1 MKYSYVARQPIFDL
15 DLKTMGYELLFHDG
29 PKNTFPDIEPELAT
43 KRLFSD
49 QFLSPNQNN
58 LGSLKGFVNFPYES
72 LINQIPALFPRSSII
87 IEVLEDCAPTDEL
100 FKALKDLY
108 LLGYKIALDDF
119 VPSPEWKRF
128 LPLICIIKFDIRTV
142 PISKAAYF
150 ISKLKSSKIQFLAEK
165 VETYDEFQHAKDVG
179 FTLFQGYFFAKPE
192 LIQHRAIEPALL
204 TVVQLCKE
212 ISSDQINYNEIE
224 RLVATDVSL
233 SYKLLRYVNSS
244 SSVSNEIKSFKQ
256 ALVYLGEDKL
266 RKFISLVAVSNTN
279 EGKPN
284 TLYTLSIT
292 RARFSELVASSYR
305 GDVDKSLAFLT
316 GMLSLLDSLL
326 DQSMEE
332 ILQSVPVDQ
341 KVKDA
346 LLSQQGI
353 LGDICTLV
361 KAFERADWKTAVN
374 KRTELNL
381 SENCVADCYRE
392 AISWSQELMDVD

>member
-15 DLKTMGYELLFHDG
+15 ALQTMGYELLFRDG
-29 PKNTFPDIEPELAT
+29 PNNTFPDIEPELAT

-58 LGSLKGFVNFPYES
+58 LGSKKGFVNFPYDS
-72 LINQIPALFPRSSII
+72 LINQIPALFPRNSII
-87 IEVLEDCAPTDEL
+87 IEVLENCEPTDEL
-100 FKALKDLY
+100 YKALEDLY

-119 VPSPEWKRF
+119 IPSPEWKRF

-150 ISKLKSSKIQFLAEK
+150 ISKLKSTNIQFLAEK
-165 VETYDEFQHAKDVG
+165 VETYEEFQQAKEAG

-192 LIQHRAIEPALL
+192 MIQHRAIEPSLL

-212 ISSDQINYNEIE
+212 ISSNQINYDEIE

-244 SSVSNEIKSFKQ
+244 SSISNEIKSFKQ
-256 ALVYLGEDKL
+256 ALVYLGENKL
-266 RKFISLVAVSNTN
+266 RKFVSLVAVSITN
-279 EGKPN
+279 EGKPS

-292 RARFSELVASSYR
+292 RARFCELLASHCQNKTNK
-305 GDVDKSLAFLT
+305 GLAFLT

-326 DQSMEE
+326 DQPMEE
-332 ILQSVPVDQ
+332 ILQSIPVDN

-346 LLSQQGI
+346 LLNQSGV
-353 LGDICTLV
+353 LGDIYSLV
-361 KAFERADWKTAVN
+361 KAFERADWETAIS
-374 KRTELNL
+374 KRGVLEL
-381 SENCVADCYRE
+381 SEGCVADCYRE